1 MSKVKLVPTSYVG
14 KDIVLWYAIQ
24 SIISGFWSD
33 DYVEQA
39 RRPSVFGTLTGG
51 AHSDLIV
58 KW

>member
-51 AHSDLIV
+51 HIPI
-58 KW
+58 